1 MARDGSGPL
10 FGSLCLL
17 FALTNLGRTA
27 FAPLVETLRA
37 AFGASP
43 AEVGVVVSLAWLGSA
58 AGRPAA
64 AYLVTQ
70 LSTARVV
77 VVAGGVLVVGSAAAA
92 LAPSLVALRV
102 AALVAGLSS
111 GVYIAAAVPLV
122 GDLFPDGV
130 GRALGTHGAASQVAA
145 VAAPGVVLAALWV
158 GSWRVAFGAL
168 AALAVVA
175 TGALALAA
183 AFADLPPAAAP
194 DPDLRAALAEW
205 RVVAAGVAVVTTVGF
220 VWQGVF
226 NFYVTYLVA
235 ERGVSTGVASGALSL
250 LFAAGIPG
258 MALGGRAADRAP
270 AVPLLL
276 GLVTTF
282 ALGVVALTLVPGL
295 AGVLAVSVVVG
306 VAVHAVFPSLDTY
319 VLGCLP
325 AEGRASAYAAFSGT
339 ALTLEAPGSAAV
351 GWVTSNG
358 ATFGATFRLFGLAL
372 LPVVAVLALAYLGGR
387 FPVPR
392 SEAAA

>member
-1 MARDGSGPL
+1 VARDGSGPL

-17 FALTNLGRTA
+17 FALTNLARTA
-27 FAPLVETLRA
+27 FAPLVETLRT
-37 AFGASP
+37 AFAASP
-43 AEVGVVVSLAWLGSA
+43 AEVGVVVSLAWVGSA
-58 AGRPAA
+58 AGRPAS
-64 AYLVTQ
+64 AYLATR
-70 LSTARVV
+70 LSAVRVV
-77 VVAGGVLVVGSAAAA
+77 VVAGGVLVAGSAAAA
-92 LAPSLVALRV
+92 LAPSLAVLRV

-122 GDLFPDGV
+122 GDLFPEGV

-145 VAAPGVVLAALWV
+145 VAAPGVVLAALWA

-168 AALAVVA
+168 AVVAVAATVGLAV
-175 TGALALAA
+175 AA
-183 AFADLPPAAAP
+183 AVADLPPAAAP
-194 DPDLRAALAEW
+194 DPDLRAALAGW
-205 RVVAAGVAVVTTVGF
+205 RVLAAGVAVVATAGF

-226 NFYVTYLVA
+226 NFYVTFLVT
-235 ERGVSTGVASGALSL
+235 ERGVSPGVANGALSL

-258 MALGGRAADRAP
+258 MALGGRVADRVP
-270 AVPLLL
+270 TVPLLL

-282 ALGVVALTLVPGL
+282 ALGVVALTLAPGL
-295 AGVLAVSVVVG
+295 AGLLAATVVVG

-325 AEGRASAYAAFSGT
+325 PEGRSSAYALFSGV

-351 GWVTSNG
+351 GWATAGG
-358 ATFGATFRLFGLAL
+358 ATFGGTFRTFALAL
-372 LPVVAVLALAYLGGR
+372 LPVVAALAAAYLGGR

-392 SEAAA
+392 SDTPT